1 MTGTRGQ
8 SLLLGGLG
16 VVLLLG
22 AWEIVGQLRLV
33 GLTWPPFSTVMSFLL
48 DPARQGLFG
57 RALAATLTSMAFGYA
72 IGAAAGL
79 GFAMLGQILPP
90 LRPGTDRATAV
101 IHAIPSIALAPIF
114 IVLLSREA
122 APVALAALN
131 AFFIFYIAGSSGFG
145 SASAAQRDL
154 MTALGASRRARFL
167 HVELPAAFPSIVS
180 GMKLAVPASLI
191 GAIIGEWFGAPRGLG
206 ILIVNAMQNFQI
218 PLLWSV
224 VVLAALTSLTLF
236 SAMTLL
242 ERIVHERYR

>member
-1 MTGTRGQ
+1 MISDRAQ
-8 SLLLGGLG
+8 SLFFGVLGIA
-16 VVLLLG
+16 LLLG
-22 AWEIVGQLRLV
+22 AWEVIGQLRLV
-33 GLTWPPFSTVMSFLL
+33 GMTWPPFSTVISFLV
-48 DPARQGLFG
+48 DPSRSALFA
-57 RALAATLTSMAFGYA
+57 RALSATLSSAASGYL

-79 GFAMLGQILPP
+79 AFAMLGQVAPA

-122 APVALAALN
+122 APAALATLN
-131 AFFIFYIAGSSGFG
+131 AFFIFYVAGASGF
-145 SASAAQRDL
+145 ASSTQTQRDL
-154 MTALGASRRARFL
+154 MTALGASGLRRFI

-180 GMKLAVPASLI
+180 GMKLAVPAALI

-224 VVLAALTSLTLF
+224 VVLVAITSLSLF
-236 SAMTLL
+236 AAMTFL

>member
-1 MTGTRGQ
+1 MNGERAQ

-22 AWEIVGQLRLV
+22 GWELVGQLRLV
-33 GLTWPPFSTVMSFLL
+33 GLTWPPFSTVVTFLF
-48 DPARQGLFG
+48 DPLRQALFL
-57 RALAATLTSMAFGYA
+57 RALTATLSS
-72 IGAAAGL
+72 AGL
-79 GFAMLGQILPP
+79 GYLIGGLTGLAFAMLGQIIPV
-90 LRPGTDRATAV
+90 LRPGADRATAV

-122 APVALAALN
+122 APAALAALN
-131 AFFIFYIAGSSGFG
+131 AFFVFYVAGASGF
-145 SASAAQRDL
+145 ASSTQAQRDL
-154 MTALGASRRARFL
+154 MAALGAPRFKRFI
-167 HVELPAAFPSIVS
+167 HVDLPAAFPGIVS
-180 GMKLAVPASLI
+180 GMKLAVPATLI

-224 VVLAALTSLTLF
+224 VVLVATTSMVLF